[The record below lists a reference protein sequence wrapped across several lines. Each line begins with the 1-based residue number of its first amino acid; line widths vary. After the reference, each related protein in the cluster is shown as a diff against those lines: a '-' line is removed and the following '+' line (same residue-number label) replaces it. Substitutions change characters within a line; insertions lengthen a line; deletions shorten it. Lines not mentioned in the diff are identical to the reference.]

1 MKLKTGKQEEK
12 SKTESWFC
20 ENTSKISQFPATLKE
35 KKAQIINIR
44 YKRSI
49 INTNLN
55 FIKTYK

>member
-12 SKTESWFC
+12 SKTESWFF